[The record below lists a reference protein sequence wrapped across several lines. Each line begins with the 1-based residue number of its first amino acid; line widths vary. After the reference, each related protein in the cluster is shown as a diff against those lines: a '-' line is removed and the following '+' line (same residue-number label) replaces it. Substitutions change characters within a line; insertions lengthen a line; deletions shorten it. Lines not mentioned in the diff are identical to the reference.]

1 MIARFTDDLKA
12 YQSWRYARRYQDFV
26 ARIRAAEAAAVPGEE
41 RLSRAVARQLYRLMA
56 YKDEY
61 EVARLHSLPE
71 WRSML
76 TQGFTGTQRIEL
88 HLAPPIM
95 TKLNPDTGLPV
106 KREFGPWMLKAMGL
120 LRHGKVLRGTWLDP
134 FARTT
139 ERREERALPGEYCAG
154 LEAMLPKLS
163 PATHG
168 TICDWAEAAAGIKG
182 FGHVK
187 ARNLKAARRRM
198 ADIAKGIPA

>member
-1 MIARFTDDLKA
+1 M
-12 YQSWRYARRYQDFV
+12 
-26 ARIRAAEAAAVPGEE
+26 
-41 RLSRAVARQLYRLMA
+41 
-56 YKDEY
+56 
-61 EVARLHSLPE
+61 
-71 WRSML
+71 
-76 TQGFTGTQRIEL
+76 

-106 KREFGPWMLKAMGL
+106 KQEFGPWMLKAMGL
-120 LRHGKVLRGTWLDP
+120 LRHGKVLRGTLLDP

-139 ERREERALPGEYCAG
+139 ERREERALPGEYRAG

-168 TICDWAEAAAGIKG
+168 AICEWAEAAAGIKG

-187 ARNLKAARRRM
+187 ARNLQAARARM
-198 ADIAKGIPA
+198 ADIAKGISA